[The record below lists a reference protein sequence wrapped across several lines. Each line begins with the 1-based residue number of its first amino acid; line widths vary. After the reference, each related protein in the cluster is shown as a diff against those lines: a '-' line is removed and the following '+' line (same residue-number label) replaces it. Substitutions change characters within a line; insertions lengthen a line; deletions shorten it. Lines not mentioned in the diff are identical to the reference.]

1 MSNDN
6 TKSSLA
12 FFLSILIHT
21 LLAVAIVYTGLDMA
35 LPEGTVNSTEIDY
48 VGGEIP
54 LGTQTEDTT
63 QVVDTVA
70 EKKPEP
76 PPPPP
81 PPVKK
86 IEASKPAE
94 KPVALPPAA
103 ETVEVAD
110 TESEAAVEAAP
121 EPTEPEPVL
130 AQESPLEDDAPENTN
145 SPTDSPVTQDE
156 APPATETSADSA
168 EEAQENPIDGQS
180 ASNEA
185 AYGTSS
191 GVQSDSSLS
200 PVPGNKNPEYP
211 MWARLRRQEGV
222 VVVNFEVLADGSVAN
237 TRIIQ
242 GSGFEALDAAA
253 IKAHEKWRYRP
264 GKTGTYTKNYNFRLT
279 GQAEEAPTQLRR
291 AK

>member
-1 MSNDN
+1 MSNDT

-12 FFLSILIHT
+12 FFLSILIHS
-21 LLAVAIVYTGLDMA
+21 LLAVAIIYTGLDMA
-35 LPEGTVNSTEIDY
+35 LPEGTVNSTEVNY

-54 LGTQTEDTT
+54 QGSQTEDTT

-86 IEASKPAE
+86 IEAPKPAE

-103 ETVEVAD
+103 ETTEVTD
-110 TESEAAVEAAP
+110 TESEAEVEAAP
-121 EPTEPEPVL
+121 VEQAEPEPAL
-130 AQESPLEDDAPENTN
+130 AQESLTEEAPETTN
-145 SPTDSPVTQDE
+145 PPTDSPVTQEE
-156 APPATETSADSA
+156 APPATEASADSA
-168 EEAQENPIDGQS
+168 QPADDNPVDGQS

-191 GVQSDSSLS
+191 GVQSDSTLS

-222 VVVNFEVLADGSVAN
+222 VIVNFEVLADGSVAN
-237 TRIIQ
+237 TRIMQ

-264 GKTGTYTKNYNFRLT
+264 GKTGTFTKNYNFRLT